1 MKIICK
7 NCGRTVDSGANFCR
21 YCGFTNDRGNIAIK
35 PPIKKKI
42 LSVLLLILG
51 AITAMTFL
59 TWILNLNLLLPWQ
72 LEARRNKKAI
82 LNYANEHY
90 PNAQV
95 VEGHYNSA
103 RFFVW
108 NNLADAIVFK
118 LDDMEFKI
126 IAEAGKILTDNYP
139 KARACKQFDTIIQ
152 DGFFEPREI
161 GARINYNFIDD
172 YKEMYPYTGGL
183 VVLISVADQGSTPRE
198 AGWLYDFYQ
207 YWRNEGAFLKS
218 YDVWINILEDDNVI
232 YFVDFKDEEPLL
244 NENEFYNSFER
255 KD

>member
-7 NCGRTVDSGANFCR
+7 NCERTVDSEANFCR
-21 YCGFTNDRGNIAIK
+21 YCGFPNDKGNIAIK

-72 LEARRNKKAI
+72 LEARRNKKVI

-90 PNAQV
+90 PDAQV
-95 VEGHYNSA
+95 VEEHYNSA
-103 RFFVW
+103 RLFVW

-152 DGFFEPREI
+152 TGFFELREI
-161 GARINYNFIDD
+161 EARTDYSFVDNY
-172 YKEMYPYTGGL
+172 YESYPYTGEL
-183 VVLISVADQGSTPRE
+183 VIWISIADQGSTPRE
-198 AGWLYDFYQ
+198 VGCLYDFYL
-207 YWRNEGAFLKS
+207 YWQNEGTFLKG
-218 YDVWINILEDDNVI
+218 YDVGIKIIENNKSI
-232 YFVDFKDEEPLL
+232 YKVYYKSESPMLS
-244 NENEFYNSFER
+244 ENEFYNSFIR
-255 KD
+255 DD

>member
-1 MKIICK
+1 MKVICK
-7 NCGRTVDSGANFCR
+7 KCGKTTDSEANFCEN
-21 YCGFTNDRGNIAIK
+21 CGAPNDKGNIAIK

-51 AITAMTFL
+51 VITAMTFL

-72 LEARRNKKAI
+72 LEARRNKKVI

-90 PNAQV
+90 PDAQV

-118 LDDMEFKI
+118 LDDIEFKI

-161 GARINYNFIDD
+161 EAHTIYNFMDN
-172 YKEMYPYTGGL
+172 YKEMFPYTGGL
-183 VVLISVADQGSTPRE
+183 VVIIYVDDQGSTPRE

-207 YWRNEGAFLKS
+207 YWHNEGAFLKS
-218 YDVWINILEDDNVI
+218 YDVWIKNFENGKAI
-232 YFVDFKDEEPLL
+232 YYVDFKDRDPFL
-244 NENEFYNSFER
+244 NEDDFYSSFETGN
-255 KD
+255 